1 MSYHKIIHRMEVKE
15 TNQTSILNPK
25 TTPKYFHRYKHDV
38 AYSLHTQLYKQ
49 IVRTISYIHLSIW
62 NKNNQFILHFIKAY
76 DNIPWFYE
84 AAFAVE
90 TCEQWPTTTCVV
102 DLLHFVEELLALFTD
117 QRSCLDLID
126 FRIEILC
133 SFARICRHI

>member
-102 DLLHFVEELLALFTD
+102 DLLHFVEETATALHWPNKLPWLNRFSYWNPLFF
-117 QRSCLDLID
+117 RSDM
-126 FRIEILC
+126 
-133 SFARICRHI
+133 

>member
-1 MSYHKIIHRMEVKE
+1 MEVKE
-15 TNQTSILNPK
+15 ANHTSILNPNPK

-38 AYSLHTQLYKQ
+38 AYSLHTQLYEQ

-84 AAFAVE
+84 AAFPVE
-90 TCEQWPTTTCVV
+90 TCEQ
-102 DLLHFVEELLALFTD
+102 
-117 QRSCLDLID
+117 
-126 FRIEILC
+126 
-133 SFARICRHI
+133 